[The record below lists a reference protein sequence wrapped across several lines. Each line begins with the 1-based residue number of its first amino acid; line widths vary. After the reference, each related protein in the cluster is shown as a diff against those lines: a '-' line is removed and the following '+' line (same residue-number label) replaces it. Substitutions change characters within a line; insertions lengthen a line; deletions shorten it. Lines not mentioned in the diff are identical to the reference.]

1 MLKMRKVSRILSFVV
16 MAGMLLAAVMPWSVL
31 AEEEGRDYFI
41 ITGFT
46 DNKEWETENIT
57 YPEGTPLADMKFPAQ
72 WEVTGYKETNE
83 NEETE
88 PVQGDSTILLKNLE
102 WFGLLEGEEEGS
114 EEFYT
119 EESAAGTY
127 YFTFRLPEEVK
138 LAEEVKTPGCM
149 VEITEVEPE
158 PEQEPE
164 QEPEPESEPEPEPE
178 PEQEPE
184 CKHVWKD
191 ADCTTPKTC
200 TVCGATDG
208 EALGHIWKD
217 ADCITP
223 KTCAV
228 CGVTDGEAL
237 GHIWKD
243 ADCITPKTC
252 TVCGA
257 TEGEAKGHA
266 WSEWATVKKATVDAK
281 GTEERKCTTC
291 EEKETREVQRLN
303 RIGEAKD
310 NKITGIEAGGT
321 YGTDVKITFKAHG
334 AGMDNQD
341 PIKGDVRYIPAGW
354 KIFKDYEFRDE
365 TYTGTFSIDRKGEFE
380 LKVSFCKQTYDG
392 EKWISGSDMDTKTV
406 DFKVTDVKK
415 AAKTGDYT
423 NIAGWAVVSIL
434 ALAWVIGVAR
444 RRSGRK

>member
-1 MLKMRKVSRILSFVV
+1 M
-16 MAGMLLAAVMPWSVL
+16 
-31 AEEEGRDYFI
+31 
-41 ITGFT
+41 
-46 DNKEWETENIT
+46 
-57 YPEGTPLADMKFPAQ
+57 
-72 WEVTGYKETNE
+72 
-83 NEETE
+83 
-88 PVQGDSTILLKNLE
+88 
-102 WFGLLEGEEEGS
+102 
-114 EEFYT
+114 
-119 EESAAGTY
+119 
-127 YFTFRLPEEVK
+127 
-138 LAEEVKTPGCM
+138 
-149 VEITEVEPE
+149 
-158 PEQEPE
+158 
-164 QEPEPESEPEPEPE
+164 
-178 PEQEPE
+178 
-184 CKHVWKD
+184 
-191 ADCTTPKTC
+191 
-200 TVCGATDG
+200 
-208 EALGHIWKD
+208 
-217 ADCITP
+217 
-223 KTCAV
+223 

-321 YGTDVKITFKAHG
+321 YGIDVKITFKAHG

>member
-16 MAGMLLAAVMPWSVL
+16 MAGMLLAAVMPWPVL
-31 AEEEGRDYFI
+31 AEEEARDHFI
-41 ITGFT
+41 ITGFA

-57 YPEGTPLADMKFPAQ
+57 YPEGTPLVDMKFPAQ

-102 WFGLLEGEEEGS
+102 WFGLLEGEEEGG

-164 QEPEPESEPEPEPE
+164 QEPEPEPE

-223 KTCAV
+223 KTCA
-228 CGVTDGEAL
+228 
-237 GHIWKD
+237 
-243 ADCITPKTC
+243 
-252 TVCGA
+252 VCGA

>member
-16 MAGMLLAAVMPWSVL
+16 MAGMLLAAVMPWPVL
-31 AEEEGRDYFI
+31 AEEEARDHFI
-41 ITGFT
+41 ITGFA

-83 NEETE
+83 NEEAE

-102 WFGLLEGEEEGS
+102 WFGLLEGEEEGG

-164 QEPEPESEPEPEPE
+164 PEPE
-178 PEQEPE
+178 
-184 CKHVWKD
+184 CNHVWKD
-191 ADCTTPKTC
+191 ADCITPKTC

-208 EALGHIWKD
+208 EALGH
-217 ADCITP
+217 T
-223 KTCAV
+223 
-228 CGVTDGEAL
+228 
-237 GHIWKD
+237 WKD